1 MGDYIEC
8 SDDNIAACN
17 QVAAFGPIGTWDT
30 SCIKNFFQ
38 LFYNKGTFNEDINA
52 WDTSSG
58 KSALVFIRHVNCVFV
73 FHVTCL

>member
-1 MGDYIEC
+1 MDNYIEC
-8 SDDNIAACN
+8 SDTGDTTSCN

-30 SCIKNFFQ
+30 SCIKKIFQ
-38 LFYNKGTFNEDINA
+38 LFYNQGTFNEDINA

-58 KSALVFIRHVNCVFV
+58 KSALVLIRHVYV